1 MTLAL
6 SQLERAIDHLKSQFD
21 EMPFEY
27 HKHITAR
34 LLNQYNV
41 YIDLLNTLIINQ
53 KQHNKLQQMMD
64 DITISET
71 RQQHQKMLDE
81 FKNTHDIKLQNT
93 LKAVADK
100 YIPTKY
106 IVSYNNADVYSVA
119 DQSMNNIALELRD
132 DLNKSIVESIKVIA
146 SNFLNTA
153 CYTEQQTIKSEFDK
167 KIQNFTD
174 ELNSATDAIVNQCK
188 LYMEFHSK
196 KLQDLI
202 TKLDNTTKEYDQYSK
217 QDE

>member
-71 RQQHQKMLDE
+71 KQQHQKMLDE
-81 FKNTHDIKLQNT
+81 FKNTHDIELQNT

-132 DLNKSIVESIKVIA
+132 DLNKSIVESIKVIT

-153 CYTEQQTIKSEFDK
+153 CYAEQQTIKSEFDK

-174 ELNSATDAIVNQCK
+174 ELNNETDAIVNQCK
-188 LYMEFHSK
+188 SSMEFHSK
-196 KLQDLI
+196 RLQDLI
-202 TKLDNTTKEYDQYSK
+202 TKLDNTTKEYEQYSK